1 MNVSGNFTKVGFRN
15 NVIRGTAY
23 AIELTFAVT
32 GNDLDYDALYTT
44 RGAPRVK
51 WNNVRYDDVA
61 ALCAATTLEC
71 HGVGGEPAL
80 VAPEDG
86 RFAPAT
92 GSPLIDKAQRFYGIN
107 DTYAGEG
114 PDIGYVEV
122 GAAETPRL

>member
-1 MNVSGNFTKVGFRN
+1 
-15 NVIRGTAY
+15 
-23 AIELTFAVT
+23 
-32 GNDLDYDALYTT
+32 
-44 RGAPRVK
+44 VK